1 MAGMPLPIIERA
13 EVLLYQLEADQQKP
27 LQLNLFQSLEHPA
40 AAASEIEHEIL
51 QEIRGL
57 DLNRTTP
64 LEALQFLADLKDR
77 IDKED

>member
-13 EVLLYQLEADQQKP
+13 EVLLYQLEADQQTTTIKSI
-27 LQLNLFQSLEHPA
+27 LEFEHPA